1 MQLVW
6 KLAQVVLIVGITAA
20 AQKENPSAPVGG
32 HLFAAVIFTFA
43 LTGFLSSLFGWCGR
57 TIARL
62 RGVVPEVC
70 QPGRDSS
77 RSLTTSRFPRKLLK

>member
-1 MQLVW
+1 MQFVL
-6 KLAQVVLIVGITAA
+6 KLAQAALIVGITAA

-43 LTGFLSSLFGWCGR
+43 LTGFLNSLFGWCGR

-62 RGVVPEVC
+62 RGGVPEVR
-70 QPGRDSS
+70 QPGSDS
-77 RSLTTSRFPRKLLK
+77 RRPLTSSWFAGKLLK